1 MICFAKITEWLYEKY
16 IVPEADKSHL
26 LTAGFNEPNPEI
38 SLNDTISKNVTE
50 EKVPGIALD
59 HNLSFKFHL
68 KNIFKKVDQQHSA
81 LSRISKL
88 TFNPTF

>member
-1 MICFAKITEWLYEKY
+1 MAVICFAKISEWLYEKY

-26 LTAGFNEPNPEI
+26 LTVGFNEPNPEI

-59 HNLSFKFHL
+59 HNLSFKFL
-68 KNIFKKVDQQHSA
+68 FKKYI
-81 LSRISKL
+81 RKG
-88 TFNPTF
+88 